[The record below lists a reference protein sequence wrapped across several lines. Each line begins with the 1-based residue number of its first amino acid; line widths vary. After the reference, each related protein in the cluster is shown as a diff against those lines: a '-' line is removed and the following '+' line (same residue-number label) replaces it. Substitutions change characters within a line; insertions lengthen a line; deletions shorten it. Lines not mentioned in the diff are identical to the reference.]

1 MSDEADFATDIE
13 QAERNAAIARHANRP
28 RVIPM
33 CEECEQAP
41 VVVTANGTHW
51 RYCVQCAEDHL
62 RRNQAA

>member
-1 MSDEADFATDIE
+1 MADEADQAAELE
-13 QAERNAAIARHANRP
+13 QAERTAAIQRHAQRP
-28 RVIPM
+28 RLIPL
-33 CEECEQAP
+33 CEECEEAP